1 MWKDN
6 NIHLISDRD
15 LRNAISNYVS
25 VQDLKNQNDNR
36 NTENEARMLPQLKL
50 PPLFAK

>member
-15 LRNAISNYVS
+15 LRNAIENYVKTE
-25 VQDLKNQNDNR
+25 DIKNEKGYNNIE
-36 NTENEARMLPQLKL
+36 NTKTLP
-50 PPLFAK
+50 